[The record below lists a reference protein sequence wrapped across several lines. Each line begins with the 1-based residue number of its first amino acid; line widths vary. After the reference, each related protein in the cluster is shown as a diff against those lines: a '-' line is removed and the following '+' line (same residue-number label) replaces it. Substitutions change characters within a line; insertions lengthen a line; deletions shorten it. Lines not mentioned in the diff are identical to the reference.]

1 MKIRLLLADDHP
13 ALLSGLVHEL
23 KAIPTLDILGTA
35 QDSGALVELLQ
46 ANACDV
52 LITDYVMP
60 GGKYGDGIG
69 LLSYIKRAYP
79 QLKIVVF
86 TTMENPA
93 LTQEL
98 ARLGVN
104 AVLGKTQHTN
114 QLISAIHAVYAGS
127 NYFPSE
133 NLVTGESG
141 ISQNPGAN
149 LSLTKREFE
158 VVRLF
163 ASGLSI
169 NEIASQLHRTKQTIS
184 SQKASAMRKL
194 GITRDAD
201 LFRYAFESGLA
212 VPLPPDQTP

>member
-1 MKIRLLLADDHP
+1 
-13 ALLSGLVHEL
+13 
-23 KAIPTLDILGTA
+23 
-35 QDSGALVELLQ
+35 
-46 ANACDV
+46 
-52 LITDYVMP
+52 
-60 GGKYGDGIG
+60 
-69 LLSYIKRAYP
+69 
-79 QLKIVVF
+79 
-86 TTMENPA
+86 
-93 LTQEL
+93 
-98 ARLGVN
+98 
-104 AVLGKTQHTN
+104 
-114 QLISAIHAVYAGS
+114 
-127 NYFPSE
+127 
-133 NLVTGESG
+133 VTGESG